1 SKERINTDDG
11 IMRMTRSALKCGIPV
26 LSNRHGCAM

>member
-1 SKERINTDDG
+1 SEEPINTDDG
-11 IMRMTRSALKCGIPV
+11 IMRMVRSALKCGTPV